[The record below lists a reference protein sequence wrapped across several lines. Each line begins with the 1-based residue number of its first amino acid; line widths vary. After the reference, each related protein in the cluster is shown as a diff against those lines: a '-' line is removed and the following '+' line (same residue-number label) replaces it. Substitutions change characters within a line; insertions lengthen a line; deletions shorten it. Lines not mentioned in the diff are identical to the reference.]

1 MDRYEERV
9 VLAIPVSTLREASE
23 TGSDVSNREGRSP
36 IMVTFLVVVI
46 AGLVGVTHAD
56 TAFPRNT
63 FRIVPRNGI
72 ETRLCAPSEAEE
84 GTLSVVFEKADHVR
98 RMVTMAVST
107 PSNMAEG
114 RVLTV
119 DGELRLSEGE
129 APRLCAVLF
138 GRQGQRWIRKGGE
151 VQPGEGRRSY
161 PISAARMQSAAFA
174 ENPAEAFSWQ
184 QVERIWLGLVFD
196 GPAKGV
202 WHVQGVRLTND
213 PPPALVPVSLTH
225 GGVMG
230 WKLHHNSAAKA
241 EMAASE
247 AGPGGTPGL
256 SVRFTFPGGRH
267 MYCTC
272 SLAVSAEQPELY
284 RAVRLTYRAS
294 VPQGITGILFGM
306 AEDSGALYLAATA
319 PAPSAEWRTLTL
331 PYDAL
336 KRAGWTRD
344 PNGRLDPETLT
355 MVWVGTHGTAAGE
368 GGAGQIE
375 VASIEL
381 VP

>member
-1 MDRYEERV
+1 M
-9 VLAIPVSTLREASE
+9 
-23 TGSDVSNREGRSP
+23 
-36 IMVTFLVVVI
+36 
-46 AGLVGVTHAD
+46 AGLLGVTHAD
-56 TAFPRNT
+56 TALPRST

-72 ETRLCAPSEAEE
+72 ETRLGTLSEAGEE
-84 GTLSVVFEKADHVR
+84 TLSVVFEKADHVR
-98 RMVTMAVST
+98 RMVTMAASL
-107 PSNMAEG
+107 PSGMAEG

-119 DGELRLSEGE
+119 DAELCLSEGE

-161 PISAARMQSAAFA
+161 PISVARMQSAAFA
-174 ENPAEAFSWQ
+174 ENPAGAFSWQ
-184 QVERIWLGLVFD
+184 MVERVWLGLVFD
-196 GPAKGV
+196 GPAKGE

-213 PPPALVPVSLTH
+213 SPPALAPVSLTH

-230 WKLHHNSAAKA
+230 WKLHHDSAAKA
-241 EMAASE
+241 ELGASE
-247 AGPGGTPGL
+247 VGSGGEPGL
-256 SVRFTFPGGRH
+256 RVWFTFPGGRH
-267 MYCTC
+267 MHCTC

-294 VPQGITGILFGM
+294 VPEGIAGLLFGV

-331 PYDAL
+331 PYDSL

-355 MVWVGTHGTAAGE
+355 QVWIGTHGTAAGE
-368 GGAGQIE
+368 GGDGQIE